1 MNCNIVVEAQVLCA
15 SVSSRT
21 ATFEYEPQTLYR
33 AGSRFPTEQSQVS
46 PGGELVELN
55 RGAHSDGQTDVARAL
70 LSRELKL
77 NLPLFLIKHRSTKA
91 YRDVEVQIHAFL
103 TSEVEVGGWSALLPG
118 WVVRLKIPA
127 GNRTPNS

>member
-1 MNCNIVVEAQVLCA
+1 M
-15 SVSSRT
+15 SSRT

-55 RGAHSDGQTDVARAL
+55 RGAYNDGKTDMARAL
-70 LSRELKL
+70 LFTELRL
-77 NLPLFLIKHRSTKA
+77 NVSPFLIKRHSMKA
-91 YRDVEVQIHAFL
+91 WRDVEVQIHAFF
-103 TSEVEVGGWSALLPG
+103 TSEVEIGGWSSSLPG
-118 WVVRLKIPA
+118 WVVRLEIPA